1 MKVEINNLGVIKQAE
16 IDLKPLTV
24 FIGNNGEGKTWAAYT
39 LSAILGSYGYV
50 NYQKAYFDGKNQQ
63 TYPPLDGAI
72 DQIINEGNAQINL
85 IQFAKEYGELY
96 INDVARLVPN
106 WMQSFLGTERVN
118 FENLQV
124 IFKLEE
130 SKQVFFER
138 LKSASIERKLSSG
151 ILNALKESGEEI
163 LFFYTETEGN
173 VNDKLPLKAI
183 RQFVIKEIFQTIHR
197 TFYANELYIFP
208 TERTTFITFPFGN
221 IIDKQKMTK
230 NDRDDSEI
238 NESELGKTPLPG
250 PVSHFLG
257 TMLNASRKSM
267 SIREEEIKENP
278 RLDQY
283 VKLANLLEDYILQGK
298 LGFETS
304 KLRKELLF
312 QPTVETKLEMPIV
325 SSMVKELAPLF
336 LCLRDLVKPN
346 EWLIIDEPEMNLHPA
361 AQVRIIEFL
370 VMLVNAGLHVL
381 ITTHSPYIVDHLAN
395 LMQGA
400 KHDNPESIKELFY
413 LEKTESFIAQEKV
426 GVYLFEEGTAKNIL
440 NDEGIIN
447 WETFGNVSNDL
458 SGIYSQL
465 L

>member
-24 FIGNNGEGKTWAAYT
+24 FIGKNGEGKTWAAYT
-39 LSAILGSYGYV
+39 LSAILGPYGYL

-72 DQIINEGNAQINL
+72 DQIIKEGNAQINF

-96 INDVARLVPN
+96 INDVARLAPN
-106 WMQSFLGTERVN
+106 WMQSFMATERVS

-124 IFKLEE
+124 DFKLEE
-130 SKQVFFER
+130 STQGFLER
-138 LKSASIERKLSSG
+138 IKAASIERKLSSG

-173 VNDKLPLKAI
+173 VSEKLPLKAI
-183 RQFVIKEIFQTIHR
+183 QQFVIKEIFQTIHR
-197 TFYANELYIFP
+197 TFYANDLYIFP

-221 IIDKQKMTK
+221 IMMTK
-230 NDRDDSEI
+230 NDLEYSEI
-238 NESELGKTPLPG
+238 NESEPRKTSHPE
-250 PVSHFLG
+250 PVYRFLV
-257 TMLNASRKSM
+257 TMVNASRKSM

-278 RLDQY
+278 RVDKY
-283 VKLANLLEDYILQGK
+283 VKLANLLEDDILQGK
-298 LGFETS
+298 LGFEIS

-325 SSMVKELAPLF
+325 SSMVKELAPLV

-400 KHDNPESIKELFY
+400 KHDDPESIKELFY

-440 NDEGIIN
+440 SDEGIIN